1 MPHYVIGDVQGCFDE
16 LISLCSKVN
25 FDPSKDKLIF
35 AGDLVNR
42 GPKSLEVLDFC
53 LKNKKS
59 IKAVLGNHDFYL
71 LYLIEHKKNNR
82 SLKKILTA
90 KNIIGIHKWLKK
102 LPLLLKINI
111 GSHVFWISHAGIPF
125 IWDFKLAKKLSKE
138 VQVGL
143 KEDSYELLKK
153 MWGDAPSKWNNKLE
167 KYERYRVIIN
177 YFTRMRFLDEKG
189 SLKLKKKNLKPEKN
203 HIPWFE
209 QTKHNLKK
217 NESIVFGH
225 WAALEGKTNL
235 DNIIGLDTGC
245 VWGNKL
251 TAIRLEDK
259 KLYQVRRK

>member
-125 IWDFKLAKKLSKE
+125 ILS
-138 VQVGL
+138 L
-143 KEDSYELLKK
+143 
-153 MWGDAPSKWNNKLE
+153 
-167 KYERYRVIIN
+167 I
-177 YFTRMRFLDEKG
+177 
-189 SLKLKKKNLKPEKN
+189 
-203 HIPWFE
+203 HI
-209 QTKHNLKK
+209 
-217 NESIVFGH
+217 
-225 WAALEGKTNL
+225 
-235 DNIIGLDTGC
+235 
-245 VWGNKL
+245 
-251 TAIRLEDK
+251 
-259 KLYQVRRK
+259 